1 MATHVHGC
9 DLTKAYWLLLHFNI
23 RIILLQLCHTWKQK
37 IRFKYVSEHHIPGI
51 FPGVSICTVE
61 KSALLEVN
69 ELTSTICM
77 QNMSNAGQYQV
88 TGILKSV
95 KKKTTPVRRTGS

>member
-23 RIILLQLCHTWKQK
+23 RIILLQLCHTWKHK

-77 QNMSNAGQYQV
+77 QNMSNAQCWFSN
-88 TGILKSV
+88 L
-95 KKKTTPVRRTGS
+95 